1 MTIAISKFIEFL
13 FHFGINV
20 LIFSISR
27 ALISQQHQILW
38 KRKYQTKHGR
48 SIYDVINR
56 ERSAH
61 FKSID
66 DHAITHCEI
75 IIIVG
80 DEIIV
85 GDREI

>member
-1 MTIAISKFIEFL
+1 METEISNKT
-13 FHFGINV
+13 
-20 LIFSISR
+20 
-27 ALISQQHQILW
+27 
-38 KRKYQTKHGR
+38 RKVDLR
-48 SIYDVINR
+48 RINR

-66 DHAITHCEI
+66 DHAIPHCEI